1 MAKRRARP
9 RRRSS
14 AKKKRKPS
22 FLRTL
27 LRRTLLLAVAAWLVH
42 LLVTGIGVVWEFEE
56 RRWDVPAGVYA
67 APLELYPGL
76 PVNAP
81 GFATTLDQL
90 GFEKASRVTRP
101 GQYSLAPGRVT
112 LWTRAFRFWDRLD
125 PAARYQLEFDARRIR
140 AVLDADGQRK
150 TLLRL
155 EPLRLGSIFAS
166 HHEDRLLV
174 EPEAIPPL
182 LIDTLKAIEDRKFDQ
197 HIGLDFSAIL
207 RAAWVNLRH
216 GEILQGGSTLTQQLV
231 KSYFLDSRRTFRRKY
246 REAVM
251 AVALELR
258 YDKAEILHAYV
269 NEIYLGQQGVR
280 AIHGFGLASEF
291 YFGKHL
297 SQLELHETALLVALV
312 KGPSYYDPRRHPE
325 RAVQRRNLVLTT
337 IADLGI
343 VEPQAAAE
351 AINRELGV
359 TARSR
364 VGSRYQPAYMDLVRR
379 QLADDYPQ
387 DSLATA
393 GLRVFTS
400 LDPAVQALAEQQ
412 LVAGLE
418 RLEQAGNGQGG
429 LEAAVIVTRPATGE
443 VLAMAGGRDV
453 DLDGLNRALDAHRPV
468 GSLIKPFVYLA
479 ALQSGGYTLAS
490 TVEDT
495 PIDLELENGQVWSP
509 QNFDHESHGRVS
521 LLQALADSYN
531 QATVRLGLATGVEA
545 LVATLMAF
553 GLEPE
558 PPAYP
563 SLLLGALELSPFEV
577 TSLYST
583 LANDGFRTPLAA
595 VRSVVDT
602 GGQPLTRYPLQV
614 EQVAE
619 PAAVQQL
626 NQGLVQVMRRGTGR
640 SSRATLPRDLV
651 VAGKTGT
658 SDQYR
663 DSWFAGFTGDHLAV
677 VWVGRDD
684 NQPTGLTGAAGAL
697 SIWAPLVA
705 TMENTTSYAPAP
717 ARDLREVWIDYDS
730 GLRTRKG
737 CGDAVKILVPE
748 GARLERLPGCR
759 GLLDDI
765 GERARDLLDNIGN

>member
-1 MAKRRARP
+1 M
-9 RRRSS
+9 
-14 AKKKRKPS
+14 KKRKKS
-22 FLRTL
+22 SLRT
-27 LRRTLLLAVAAWLVH
+27 RVRWAFTLLFAVWLVH
-42 LLVTGIGVVWEFEE
+42 LLVTGIGVVREFED

-76 PVNAP
+76 PINAA
-81 GFATTLDQL
+81 GLASTLDQL
-90 GFEKASRVTRP
+90 GFEKTSRVTRP
-101 GQYSLAPGRVT
+101 GQYSVAPGRVIV
-112 LWTRAFRFWDRLD
+112 WTRAFRFWDQLD
-125 PAARYQLEFDARRIR
+125 PAAEYRLEFDARRIR
-140 AVLDADGQRK
+140 AILDADGQR
-150 TLLRL
+150 TPLLRL
-155 EPLRLGSIFAS
+155 EPMRLGSIFAS

-182 LIDTLKAIEDRKFDQ
+182 LVAALKAVEDRRFDE
-197 HIGLDFSAIL
+197 HFGLDVGAIL
-207 RAAWVNLRH
+207 RAAWINLRH
-216 GEILQGGSTLTQQLV
+216 GEIRQGGSTLTQQLV

-258 YDKAEILHAYV
+258 YDKQELLHAYV

-291 YFGKHL
+291 YFGKYL
-297 SQLELHETALLVALV
+297 SQLEPHEIALLVALV

-325 RAVQRRNLVLTT
+325 RARERRNLVLATM
-337 IADLGI
+337 AEFGI
-343 VEPQAAAE
+343 VDAQAAAD
-351 AINRELGV
+351 AASRELGV

-400 LDPAVQALAEQQ
+400 LDPAVQAQAERQ

-418 RLEQAGNGQGG
+418 RLERASADREG

-443 VLAMAGGRDV
+443 VLAMAGGREV

-479 ALQSGGYTLAS
+479 ALQSGEYTLAS
-490 TVEDT
+490 TVDDM
-495 PIDLELENGQVWSP
+495 PIDLELENGQTWSP
-509 QNFDHESHGRVS
+509 QNFSLESHGRVS

-531 QATVRLGLATGVEA
+531 QATVRLGLSMGVDR
-545 LVATLMAF
+545 LVATLLDF
-553 GLEPE
+553 GLERQ

-577 TSLYST
+577 ASLYNT
-583 LANDGFRTPLAA
+583 LANDGFRTPLTA
-595 VRSVVDT
+595 VRSVVDVA
-602 GGQPLTRYPLQV
+602 GQPLTRYALQL

-619 PAAVQQL
+619 PDAVHQL
-626 NQGLVQVMRRGTGR
+626 NQGLVQVMQRGTGR
-640 SSRATLPRDLV
+640 SSRAALPRDLA

-658 SDQYR
+658 SDHYR
-663 DSWFAGFTGDHLAV
+663 DSWFAGFSGDHLAV

-684 NQPTGLTGAAGAL
+684 NRPTGLTGAAGAL
-697 SIWAPLVA
+697 SIWAPLMA
-705 TMENTTSYAPAP
+705 GMQGTTSYVPAHS
-717 ARDLREVWIDYDS
+717 RSLEEVWIDYDS

-737 CGDAVKILVPE
+737 CGDAVKILVPD
-748 GARLERLPGCR
+748 GTRLQRLPGCR
-759 GLLDDI
+759 SVFDDI
-765 GERARDLLDNIGN
+765 GDRARDLLDGIGN